1 MWQMATLCWW
11 NIVQRERSGRS
22 HFTEIRALRS
32 EQRRLDG
39 MLSLLLPP
47 TVIAKI
53 WGGTLRKGSD
63 GTRVEAIDG
72 GLGVQSIF
80 GTRSIQRFAQKFQSA
95 SVLFA
100 EISQSEE
107 LLRLSPAASLLLLD
121 RIFLVFDDLVTKVS
135 VEICLVFTCV
145 CVRARLNYRI
155 RPSFCRSLDLSLRPV
170 IT

>member
-1 MWQMATLCWW
+1 MAALCWW
-11 NIVQRERSGRS
+11 NIVQRERSGRA
-22 HFTEIRALRS
+22 HFDEIRALRS

-53 WGGTLRKGSD
+53 WGGTLRKGSND
-63 GTRVEAIDG
+63 TRVAAIDG
-72 GLGVQSIF
+72 GLGTRSIF
-80 GTRSIQRFAQKFQSA
+80 GTRSIKRFAQKFPSA

-121 RIFLVFDDLVTKVS
+121 RIFLVFDDLVA
-135 VEICLVFTCV
+135 E
-145 CVRARLNYRI
+145 VRRRQC
-155 RPSFCRSLDLSLRPV
+155 PGRSGC
-170 IT
+170 